1 MTPSF
6 NYGVPIVAYNTYKH
20 HRINFTFPQHEFT
33 IRQII
38 IYPSVY
44 RQFRLCITNAS
55 GKAHVSTHSKFIY
68 KAIDAKA
75 FWTDLNY
82 HTTPLVETKVN
93 PKKMLFLFG

>member
-1 MTPSF
+1 MHFGHFGSVGRFEAAKCIFDIDSPQKQIRGQIRTATHFPKPFKNPS
-6 NYGVPIVAYNTYKH
+6 
-20 HRINFTFPQHEFT
+20 R
-33 IRQII
+33 
-38 IYPSVY
+38 
-44 RQFRLCITNAS
+44 
-55 GKAHVSTHSKFIY
+55 SKFIY